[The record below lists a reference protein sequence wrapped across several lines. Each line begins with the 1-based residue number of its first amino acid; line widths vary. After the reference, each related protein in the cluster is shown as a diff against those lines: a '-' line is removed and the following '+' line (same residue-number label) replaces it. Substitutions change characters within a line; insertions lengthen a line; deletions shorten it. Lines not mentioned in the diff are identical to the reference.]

1 MDRDSSTQ
9 GSSAA
14 PSPGSP
20 GPLPTAHKRDLE
32 ASLANLLTAGTAI
45 AAVVL
50 LVGLVMYLLREYET
64 LLDFR
69 DFVARRQSGVFGVFR
84 DAAQM
89 DGASV
94 MQLGVVL
101 LILTPV
107 TRVLFTLF
115 AFLYKR
121 DWMYVVVTVIVLSV
135 LLYGLFGNAELH

>member
-1 MDRDSSTQ
+1 MDRENASQ
-9 GSSAA
+9 GNLA
-14 PSPGSP
+14 SPGSP
-20 GPLPTAHKRDLE
+20 APLSTSHKRDLE
-32 ASLANLLTAGTAI
+32 ASLATVLTAGTAL
-45 AAVVL
+45 AAAVL
-50 LVGLVMYLLREYET
+50 LVGLVVYLLRDHGT
-64 LLDFR
+64 QLDFKA
-69 DFVARRQSGVFGVFR
+69 FVARRQSGVFGVFR

-107 TRVLFTLF
+107 TRVLFTLL

>member
-1 MDRDSSTQ
+1 MNRESASQ
-9 GSSAA
+9 GSL

-20 GPLPTAHKRDLE
+20 APLSTAHKRDLE
-32 ASLANLLTAGTAI
+32 ASLATVLTAGTAL
-45 AAVVL
+45 AAAVL
-50 LVGLVMYLLREYET
+50 LVGLVVYLLRDHGT
-64 LLDFR
+64 QLDFKT
-69 DFVARRQSGVFGVFR
+69 FVARRQSGVFGVFR

-94 MQLGVVL
+94 MQLGLVL

-107 TRVLFTLF
+107 TRVLFTLL

-121 DWMYVVVTVIVLSV
+121 DWMYVVVTAIVLSV